1 MSTRRAAKK
10 RTNWVLRLLLVVGAA
25 FLFLKA
31 VQLHLQMDEK
41 QQQIDALQNQI
52 YTQQVMNE
60 DLEEQKNKAQTGDYL
75 SQKANDAGWVLPGQQ
90 IYQSS
95 AG

>member
-1 MSTRRAAKK
+1 MSAKRVVKK
-10 RTNWVLRLLLVVGAA
+10 RTNWVLRLVLVACAA

-41 QQQIDALQNQI
+41 QQQINTLQNNI
-52 YTQQVMNE
+52 YTQQVIKE
-60 DLEEQKNKAQTGDYL
+60 DLEEQIANAEDYL
-75 SQKANDAGWVLPGQQ
+75 ERHANENGLVLPGQQ